1 MRRKVLFVL
10 AWAACLGVAIWLTA
24 GYLGRDPE
32 PSTAEQV
39 VDALAK
45 LDPAEITEKEAEA
58 WLKQVAE
65 LTERL
70 PPHEMQK
77 LVERALTDA
86 RLKERFESLRPED
99 RQKLMGLVSEE
110 QRARMM
116 AAFAKGAVAMLK
128 AMPRVARKA
137 ILQQM
142 RQRGEAAKGQFKG
155 KGQEMSK
162 QRVAQWL
169 AATTPTQRAE
179 MVRAMREMRAM
190 MHEAGIRE

>member
-1 MRRKVLFVL
+1 MQADF
-10 AWAACLGVAIWLTA
+10 
-24 GYLGRDPE
+24 PH
-32 PSTAEQV
+32 
-39 VDALAK
+39 
-45 LDPAEITEKEAEA
+45 
-58 WLKQVAE
+58 
-65 LTERL
+65 RL
-70 PPHEMQK
+70 SCSYEMQK